1 MKNLFL
7 SLVLVMA
14 GLVANS
20 QVFVVTTDTIQYF
33 QRPKEV
39 KFVPSVE
46 QGLIDYTSL
55 RKGKLVYTIDVTNKT
70 LSMKLSDDE
79 VVNFN
84 ITEIFK
90 SPSTDVLV
98 SFECIDDNGFK
109 GVIALYKSDN
119 KSINMLIEYD
129 INDETTEGYMCFDV
143 NCKKKNPR

>member
-7 SLVLVMA
+7 SLVLVMV
-14 GLVANS
+14 GLVSNS

-33 QRPKEV
+33 HRPKEV

-70 LSMKLSDDE
+70 LSMRLSDDE

-90 SPSTDVLV
+90 SSSTDVLV

>member
-7 SLVLVMA
+7 SLVLVMV

-70 LSMKLSDDE
+70 LSMRLSDDE

>member
-7 SLVLVMA
+7 SLVLVMVS
-14 GLVANS
+14 LVSNS

-70 LSMKLSDDE
+70 LSMRLSDDE
-79 VVNFN
+79 VFNFN

-90 SPSTDVLV
+90 SSSTDVLV